1 MMTVKQVSSLT
12 GVSIRTLQFYD
23 EIGLFKPVKTTDAG
37 YRLYDYSSL
46 EVLQQILFFKEL
58 DFTLKEIKAIMESP
72 QFDIISTFKKQ
83 RELLQMKRDRL
94 NTLLELLDKLLKGE
108 RCMDFKNFDMS
119 DYFRVLDDFKVSHTD
134 EVIKNFGSIEQ
145 FDNIISK
152 AKSNEDELISI
163 AIKQFGSV
171 ESFTKAVEK
180 NMNNFLTKGTPISQE
195 DAKNF
200 IEENEVITKQLTS
213 DLTKDVT
220 SSEIQEI
227 VNRLISLN
235 NKINKDIDM
244 GDNYWSFTAENYISN
259 PMYIKVNDKK
269 YGEGASKFIGYA
281 LKAYLD
287 NFKS

>member
-58 DFTLKEIKAIMESP
+58 DFTLKEIKAIMKNP
-72 QFDIISTFKKQ
+72 QFDVIATFKKQ
-83 RELLQMKRDRL
+83 RELLQMKHDRL
-94 NTLLELLDKLLKGE
+94 NTLLKLLDKLIKGE
-108 RCMDFKNFDMS
+108 KCMDFKNFDMS
-119 DYFRVLDDFKVSHTD
+119 DYFRILTEFKDNYTN
-134 EVIKNFGSIEQ
+134 EIIKNFGS
-145 FDNIISK
+145 
-152 AKSNEDELISI
+152 
-163 AIKQFGSV
+163 IKQFGSV

-227 VNRLISLN
+227 VEKLISFN
-235 NKINKDIDM
+235 NEINKDIDM

-259 PMYIKVNDKK
+259 PIYIKVNDKK